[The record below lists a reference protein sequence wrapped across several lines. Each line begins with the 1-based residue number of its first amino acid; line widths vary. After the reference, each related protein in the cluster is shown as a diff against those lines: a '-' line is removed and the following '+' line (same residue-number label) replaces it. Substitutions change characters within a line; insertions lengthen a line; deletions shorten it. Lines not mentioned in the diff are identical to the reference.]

1 MTYSLQMKINSDINL
16 KKFLREN
23 SYWYKI
29 LNRNE
34 NAFLEF
40 VSDMKVKY
48 KLTTSDKINKTIDNI
63 SMIQSFLEVLKQVV
77 YNSFEEI
84 IFYE

>member
-1 MTYSLQMKINSDINL
+1 MTYALQSRINADINL

-23 SYWYKI
+23 SYWYKV

-34 NAFLEF
+34 NAFNEF

-48 KLTTSDKINKTIDNI
+48 KLTTGDKINKTIDNI
-63 SMIQSFLEVLKQVV
+63 SMIQSFLEVLK
-77 YNSFEEI
+77 
-84 IFYE
+84 

>member
-1 MTYSLQMKINSDINL
+1 MTYMLQSRINADINL

-23 SYWYKI
+23 SYWYKV

-34 NAFLEF
+34 NAFSEF

-48 KLTTSDKINKTIDNI
+48 KLTTSDRINKTIDNI
-63 SMIQSFLEVLKQVV
+63 SMIQSFLEVLK
-77 YNSFEEI
+77 
-84 IFYE
+84 